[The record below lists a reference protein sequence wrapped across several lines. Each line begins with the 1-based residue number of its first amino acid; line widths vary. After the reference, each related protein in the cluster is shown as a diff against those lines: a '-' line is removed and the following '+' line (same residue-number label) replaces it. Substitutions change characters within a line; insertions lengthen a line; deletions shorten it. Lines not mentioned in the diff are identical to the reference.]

1 MMIINKLGNSLPV
14 KDKTHYSCQS
24 HGSQGMMIKNKL
36 GNSFPVKDKTHYSV
50 VNHMGAR
57 G

>member
-14 KDKTHYSCQS
+14 KGKTHC
-24 HGSQGMMIKNKL
+24 
-36 GNSFPVKDKTHYSV
+36 SV